1 MKKWKRIL
9 SVMLAVLLLSGSLPV
24 RAVETVD
31 PEEPAGNSR
40 ELKKK
45 LERLIPKEDL
55 GKYEKKKPIGEARL
69 GNEVGN
75 TTSFFAAEG
84 SQATIT
90 PGTPHAY
97 GSWSTT
103 EFSVKTETG
112 AYMGYCV
119 EPNSPTPSGVFQVSK
134 LHNENVK
141 AMLLVSIGGP
151 AYDVSKPYFES
162 SDVQTHIPDIYGCC
176 HAVLSNG
183 CMQNGMNLCPE
194 NLVRKNPCK
203 KILQKKK

>member
-75 TTSFFAAEG
+75 TTSFFAAEAIPGNDHTGNTSCIRVLEHYGVFGENRNG
-84 SQATIT
+84 SIHGILCGAQQSDSIRCLS
-90 PGTPHAY
+90 G
-97 GSWSTT
+97 
-103 EFSVKTETG
+103 VKT
-112 AYMGYCV
+112 
-119 EPNSPTPSGVFQVSK
+119 S
-134 LHNENVK
+134 
-141 AMLLVSIGGP
+141 
-151 AYDVSKPYFES
+151 
-162 SDVQTHIPDIYGCC
+162 
-176 HAVLSNG
+176 
-183 CMQNGMNLCPE
+183 
-194 NLVRKNPCK
+194 
-203 KILQKKK
+203 